1 MKKTLLSVALALLVL
16 GRSEADTINTVVTIN
31 NPATKITLD
40 STFAGLSYNKLIIPT
55 GLFNAKNV
63 PFVTICERLGPT
75 LLRMSADD
83 TGSIGWDP
91 TGKGGTPGQLSR
103 TDINDLAGFLGVTD
117 WKILYGINLGRNT
130 VASAVDEAAYVSQA
144 LGDHLY
150 GFEIGNEPEN
160 FAANGIRRAGYDF
173 ADYQA
178 DWEPYAK
185 AIRARLPNA
194 LLTGPASANMRF
206 INPFSTTDAS
216 LASLLT
222 LHYYRGRGI
231 DPASTLAELIAPNPA
246 LDTRLATMRN
256 LALAGPMSRGY
267 RVAEC
272 NSFSDSGVPGA
283 SDAFGSALWAIDF
296 LFQLAQDQSTGANF
310 HGGGDLAGGYT
321 PIADNNL
328 GRVVSVNPIFY
339 GIQLFSMMAHGVLM
353 DTEVSVPTSTFSAYA
368 VSNPITS
375 AVVLNNKDTADN
387 VAATVV
393 FGREVQRVSTYLLTA
408 PSLESASQVTFGGV
422 PINSDGSWTPESKTV
437 LSVLGHNVTV
447 TVPPGSAML
456 IQTE

>member
-1 MKKTLLSVALALLVL
+1 MKKTLLGVALALLVL
-16 GRSEADTINTVVTIN
+16 GRSEAGTINTVITIN
-31 NPATKITLD
+31 NPATNISLN
-40 STFAGLSYNKLIIPT
+40 SSFAGLSYSKQIIPT
-55 GLFNAKNV
+55 GLFQAHNTA
-63 PFVTICERLGPT
+63 FVTICKRLGPT
-75 LLRMSADD
+75 LVRMSADD
-83 TGSIGWDP
+83 TGSIRWDP

-103 TDINDLAGFLGVTD
+103 TDINDLAGFLEATD

-160 FAANGIRRAGYDF
+160 FAANGIRPAGYDF

-194 LLTGPASANMRF
+194 LLTGPASANMKF
-206 INPFSTTDAS
+206 INPFSSTDAS

-231 DPASTLAELIAPNPA
+231 YPTSTLAELLAPNPDLTA
-246 LDTRLATMRN
+246 RLATTRN
-256 LALAGPMSRGY
+256 LALSGLMSRGY

-283 SDAFGSALWAIDF
+283 SNAFGSALWAIDF
-296 LFQLAQDQSTGANF
+296 LFQLAQAQTTGANF
-310 HGGGDLAGGYT
+310 HGGGDLASGYT
-321 PIADNNL
+321 PIADDNL
-328 GRVVSVNPIFY
+328 GSVVSVRPVFY
-339 GIQLFSMMAHGVLM
+339 GIQLFSMMANGVLM
-353 DTEVSVPTSTFSAYA
+353 DTEVSVPSSTFSAYA
-368 VSNPITS
+368 VANPTS
-375 AVVLNNKDTADN
+375 SSVVLNNKDTVDT
-387 VAATVV
+387 VSATLI
-393 FGREVQRVSTYLLTA
+393 FGRNVRMVSTYLLTA
-408 PSLESASQVTFGGV
+408 PSLESTSQVTFGGA
-422 PINSDGSWTPESKTV
+422 PINSDGSWTPESNTV
-437 LSVLGHNVTV
+437 YSVLDHDVTV
-447 TVPPGSAML
+447 NVPPGSAML

>member
-1 MKKTLLSVALALLVL
+1 MKKTLFGVALALSLL
-16 GRSEADTINTVVTIN
+16 GHSQASTIKADVKIQ

-55 GLFNAKNV
+55 GLFHAKNV
-63 PFVTICERLGPT
+63 AFVTICERLGPT
-75 LLRMSADD
+75 LLRMSAED
-83 TGSIGWDP
+83 TGAINWVP
-91 TGKGGTPGQLSR
+91 TGRGGTPGQLSR
-103 TDINDLAGFLGVTD
+103 TDIDHLSGFLQETD

-130 VASAVDEAAYVSQA
+130 VGSAADEAEYVSKV

-160 FAANGIRRAGYDF
+160 FASLGVRPATYSYL
-173 ADYQA
+173 DYRTE
-178 DWEPYAK
+178 WEAYAK
-185 AIRARLPNA
+185 AILARVPNA
-194 LLTGPASANMRF
+194 VLTGAASANMKF
-206 INPFSTTDAS
+206 INPFSTGQSS

-222 LHYYRGRGI
+222 LHYYRGRGL
-231 DPASTLAELIAPNPA
+231 DPSSTLAELIAPNPA
-246 LDTRLATMRN
+246 LDTRLATMRA
-256 LALAGPMSRGY
+256 LALNGPMSRGY

-321 PIADNNL
+321 PIADDNL
-328 GRVVSVNPIFY
+328 GKVVYVNPLFY

-353 DTEVSVPTSTFSAYA
+353 DTVVTAPISTFSAYA
-368 VSNPITS
+368 VSNPTTS
-375 AVVLNNKDTADN
+375 SVVLNNKDTADT

-393 FGREVQRVSTYLLTA
+393 FGRQVQSVSTYLLTA
-408 PSLESASQVTFGGV
+408 PSLASTSRVTFGGV
-422 PINSDGSWTPESKTV
+422 PINSNGSWSPESKTV

-456 IQTE
+456 IQTQ